1 MEKIEEIIVYTIDS
15 IKIYIEGRSMAT
27 ATKNNGIYIRID
39 DDTKK
44 SFSKLCE
51 ELGLSVSTAIQIIM
65 KSSVRNKAIPVE
77 LTTINKPVALED
89 MSKDEFIAKIQETQ
103 EDYKNG
109 RYMKNEDFIKYA
121 ESL

>member
-65 KSSVRNKAIPVE
+65 KSSVRNKTIPVE

-89 MSKDEFIAKIQETQ
+89 MSKDEFIANIKEAQ

-121 ESL
+121 KGL

>member
-1 MEKIEEIIVYTIDS
+1 MEIIEETIVYTIDS

-65 KSSVRNKAIPVE
+65 KSSVRNKTIPVE

-89 MSKDEFIAKIQETQ
+89 MSKDEFIANIKEAQ

-121 ESL
+121 KGL

>member
-1 MEKIEEIIVYTIDS
+1 
-15 IKIYIEGRSMAT
+15 MAT

-65 KSSVRNKAIPVE
+65 KSSVRNKTIPVE

-89 MSKDEFIAKIQETQ
+89 MSKDEFIANIKEAQ

-121 ESL
+121 KGL